1 MITTSTPSLWRGHVL
16 PFALLLGLLAAAALG
31 GDYLLHRFNLVWVG
45 RYLGIPGSLL
55 IMASLYYSLRK
66 RHWASAGD
74 LKTLLKAHEFAAW
87 LGSLL
92 VLVHAGIHFNA
103 ILPWLATAAM
113 SINVVSGLVG
123 KFLLK
128 TARRHVQGQRER
140 FELRGL
146 SLPEVEQAVFW
157 DAVALGAM
165 SQWRKLHIP
174 IFIAFAVLALG
185 HIVSIF
191 LFWGWA

>member
-1 MITTSTPSLWRGHVL
+1 MTTTTPSLWRGHVL

-31 GDYLLHRFNLVWVG
+31 GDYLLHRLNLVWVG
-45 RYLGIPGSLL
+45 RYLGIPGTLL
-55 IMASLYYSLRK
+55 IVGSLYYSLRK
-66 RHWASAGD
+66 RQWVAAGD
-74 LKTLLKAHEFAAW
+74 PKTLLKAHEFAAW

-92 VLVHAGIHFNA
+92 VLIHAGIHFNS
-103 ILPWLATAAM
+103 ILPWLATVAM

-128 TARRHVQGQRER
+128 TARRHVQGERER
-140 FELRGL
+140 FQLRGL

-165 SQWRKLHIP
+165 AQWRKLHIP

-185 HIVSIF
+185 HIISIF

>member
-1 MITTSTPSLWRGHVL
+1 MTTTTPSLWRGHVL

-31 GDYLLHRFNLVWVG
+31 GDYLLHRLNLVWVG
-45 RYLGIPGSLL
+45 RYLGIPGTLL
-55 IMASLYYSLRK
+55 IVGSLYYSLRK
-66 RHWASAGD
+66 RQWVAAGD
-74 LKTLLKAHEFAAW
+74 PKTLLKAHEFAAW

-92 VLVHAGIHFNA
+92 VLIHAGIHFNS
-103 ILPWLATAAM
+103 ILPWLATVAM

-128 TARRHVQGQRER
+128 TARRHVQGERER
-140 FELRGL
+140 FQLRGL

-165 SQWRKLHIP
+165 TQWRKLHIP